1 MKITNYNLQN
11 HKSITAGLLILGMSA
26 GGYVQAGPMVQYGEQ
41 GFIQFNYAFQ
51 FWGQNRGYT
60 SATDN
65 GDTNDFFLRRNRIT
79 LLGQYND
86 YVGYYAQIEAGNDSK
101 GGSDDRPV
109 YYRDAYLTLDYSDPI
124 RFIAGRFK
132 NTFSRENLEACLE
145 PLTLDRA
152 ESLAYTPYGGTRD
165 TGVAMWG
172 NLADGMF
179 QYRLMVSDGREG
191 EETVSD
197 SLRITGRVHVSLFD
211 PEYDYGYRGTYL
223 GTQQVLTIG
232 ASFDQ
237 QADIAYGS
245 FATREDPRDY
255 SASTFDIFY
264 EQPFGFGT
272 VTLSGAVFDYSIDG
286 FPTDPDPE
294 LNANVER
301 EGWYAKAGYL
311 LPENVGIGRLQFFV
325 RAEETE
331 YGSGTGLSDQ
341 SWNSI
346 GANYYINGQSLK
358 VTVEHA
364 SIEFDEQHATNPA
377 LQDYD
382 QTTVGLQMIF

>member
-1 MKITNYNLQN
+1 M
-11 HKSITAGLLILGMSA
+11 SITKYNMQSRKGLIAGFVTLGLAIGGSA
-26 GGYVQAGPMVQYGEQ
+26 QAGPTLQYGEQ
-41 GFIQFNYAFQ
+41 GFLQFNYALQ
-51 FWGQNRGYT
+51 FWGQSRGYT
-60 SATDN
+60 SATDD

-79 LLGQYND
+79 LMGQYND

-101 GGSDDRPV
+101 GGNDDRST
-109 YYRDAYLTLDYSDPI
+109 YYRDAYLTLDYSDPL

-145 PLTLDRA
+145 PLTLDRS

-172 NLADGMF
+172 NMADGMF
-179 QYRLMVSDGREG
+179 QYRVMVSDGREG

-197 SLRITGRVHVSLFD
+197 SLRLTGRVHVSLLD

-223 GTQQVLTIG
+223 GTQEVLTIG

-237 QADIAYGS
+237 QSDIAYGS
-245 FATREDPRDY
+245 YSTREDAKDY

-264 EQPFGFGT
+264 EQPFEFGT
-272 VTLSGAVFDYSIDG
+272 ITASAAVFDYSVDG

-311 LPENVGIGRLQFFV
+311 LPEKVGMGRLQLFV

-331 YGSGTGLSDQ
+331 YGEELGLSDKT
-341 SWNSI
+341 WNSI

-358 VTVEHA
+358 VTFEHA
-364 SIEFDEQHATNPA
+364 SIEFDEQDATNPS

-382 QTTVGLQMIF
+382 QTTVGLQMMF